1 LKYVNDLKMEELLA
15 EYVRGGLVES
25 KHFGHLMALSS
36 DGEEVLVK
44 GDRNALI
51 YPRSAFKSIQASAM
65 VRNGLVQEIRHLA
78 LICASHS
85 GTKAQQEGARS
96 ILQSAGLTES
106 DLRCVADRPLGV
118 VERKEWGDKEPAPI
132 AMNCSGKHAG
142 MLATCVVN
150 GWPTESYTDMSH
162 PLQIAIKEE
171 LEALSEEKISQI
183 SVDGCGAP
191 TFALTLRG
199 NTKAFHNLA
208 TSQDP
213 VHKQV
218 VAACLAHPE
227 IVAGEGRTDTELMRK
242 VPGLFMKGG
251 AEGVQAAF
259 MTNGAT
265 VFFKVTD
272 GADRAH
278 QVILKSAF
286 AKLGVNFEVKNPE
299 VLGGG
304 KPVGEIR
311 AAL

>member
-1 LKYVNDLKMEELLA
+1 MEALLA

-25 KHFGHLMALSS
+25 KHYGHLIALAS
-36 DGEEVLVK
+36 DGSEVLIK
-44 GDRNALI
+44 GDPNALI

-65 VRNGLVQEIRHLA
+65 VRNGLVQEIRNLA

-85 GTKAQQEGARS
+85 GSKAQQEGARS
-96 ILQSAGLTES
+96 IIKSAGLTES
-106 DLRCVADRPLGV
+106 ALRCVADRPLGIA
-118 VERKEWGDKEPAPI
+118 ERKEWGDKEPAPI

-150 GWPTESYTDMSH
+150 GWPIESYTDPLH

-171 LEALSEEKISQI
+171 LEALSGEKITQV

-199 NTKAFHNLA
+199 NAKMFHNLA
-208 TSQDP
+208 KSEDP

-242 VPGLFMKGG
+242 VSGLFMKGG

-259 MTNGAT
+259 MVDGRT
-265 VFFKVTD
+265 VFFKVID
-272 GADRAH
+272 GSDRAH
-278 QVILKSAF
+278 QVILQAAF
-286 AKLGVNFEVKNPE
+286 AKLGVEFEVKRPE

>member
-1 LKYVNDLKMEELLA
+1 MEELLA

-25 KHFGHLMALSS
+25 KHFGHLLALSS
-36 DGEEVLVK
+36 NGEEVLLK
-44 GDRNALI
+44 GDPDALI

-65 VRNGLVQEIRHLA
+65 ARHGLVQEIRHLA
-78 LICASHS
+78 LVCASHS
-85 GTKAQQEGARS
+85 GTKAQQEGARA
-96 ILQSAGLTES
+96 ILQSAGLNES
-106 DLRCVADRPLGV
+106 HLRCVADRPLGV
-118 VERKEWGDKEPAPI
+118 LERKEWGDKEPLPI

-150 GWPTESYTDMSH
+150 GWPIDTYTDIEH
-162 PLQIAIKEE
+162 PLQLAIKKE
-171 LEALSEEKISQI
+171 LEVLSGEKITQI

-199 NTKAFHNLA
+199 NTRMFHNLA
-208 TSQDP
+208 KSEDP
-213 VHKQV
+213 IHKQV

-227 IVAGEGRTDTELMRK
+227 IVAGIGRTDTDLMQK
-242 VPGLFMKGG
+242 TPGLFLKGG

-259 MTNGAT
+259 MVDGRT
-265 VFFKVTD
+265 VFFKVID

-278 QVILKSAF
+278 QVILQAAF
-286 AKLGVNFEVKNPE
+286 EKLGVNIDVTRPE

>member
-1 LKYVNDLKMEELLA
+1 MESLLA

-25 KHFGHLMALSS
+25 KHFGHLIALAG
-36 DGEEVLVK
+36 DGSEVLVK
-44 GDRNALI
+44 GDPDVLV

-65 VRNGLVQEIRHLA
+65 VRKGLVQEVRHLA
-78 LICASHS
+78 LVCASHS
-85 GTKAQQEGARS
+85 GSKAQQEGARA

-106 DLRCVADRPLGV
+106 ALRCVADRPLGV
-118 VERKEWGDKEPAPI
+118 AERKEWGDKDPAPI

-142 MLATCVVN
+142 MLATCVIN
-150 GWPTESYTDMSH
+150 NWPIENYTDANH

-171 LEALSEEKISQI
+171 LEALSEEKINQV

-191 TFALTLRG
+191 TFALTMRG
-199 NTKAFHNLA
+199 NTKMFHNLA
-208 TSQDP
+208 KSKDP
-213 VHKQV
+213 VHEQV
-218 VAACLAHPE
+218 VAACLAHPDL
-227 IVAGEGRTDTELMRK
+227 IAGPGRTDTELMQR
-242 VPGLFMKGG
+242 VPGLFLKGG

-259 MTNGAT
+259 MPDGQT
-265 VFFKVTD
+265 VFFKVID

-278 QVILKSAF
+278 QVILQSAF
-286 AKLGVNFEVKNPE
+286 AKLGVKFEVKHPE